1 MKQQNNGAA
10 NVAPISGNVGLI
22 GDKHSFK
29 EKLTEFSKTY
39 GYLAIAMAI
48 PAFIFFLIYLVRGLY
63 PFGNGTVLVLD
74 LNGQY
79 VYFFEAL
86 RNTVLEGGTLL
97 YSWSR
102 ALGGEFLGLYA
113 YYLASPLSYLV
124 CLFPKERTQEFLLI
138 LFMLKAAICAGTM
151 GFYLHQHSVNKN
163 KISVILFSVMY
174 ALSAYCVVQ
183 QSNTM
188 WIDGVMWLPLVIYGV
203 EQVVKYGKYKLYVIF
218 LALTLASNF
227 YIGYMVCLF
236 VLMYFFYYMIAYK
249 DRYVN
254 NPRLE
259 RAHFFKSFVRMGIFS
274 LIAIGIAAVI
284 VFCAY
289 YSLQFGKTEFGAST
303 SFEPVLMFDIQ
314 DLLFKLLPSSYDT
327 VRIDGLPF
335 IYCGVLTL
343 MLAPLFFF
351 SKKITIREKIA
362 SGVLLLI
369 LILSFVVSTPYLVWH
384 GFKEPVWLNARFS
397 FLFCFF
403 LIFLAF
409 RAFDR
414 LKHLKIWGMGIVATV
429 ISIYTVLLYNYADEF
444 KDKLVALENGPKAE
458 DFQVHQLSTILLTI
472 ACLIVYLGLV
482 ALLQSS
488 KKKEIVAG
496 VLLALVCGELFI
508 SGLTN
513 VNDLDEDVA
522 FTTYQSYNDFNNLMR
537 PIADTLTEEYDT
549 SFYRFEKTYHR
560 KLNDNMALGIRGVS
574 NSTSTLNKSTINY
587 LYYLGYYSQSHKSQ
601 YKGGTV
607 ATDSLIGM
615 KYIISNRDYSPLYG
629 DPVLTAEDYAKYL
642 GISVDEL
649 TESTLTTKYTNY
661 LTPTSGDY
669 LSTADF
675 NVYLNSY
682 ALSLAFAS
690 TDAILD
696 VNVKDHNSL
705 IKPNNEDYEEK
716 FNPDGYMSP
725 FTRVNAIYSAILGE
739 YVEIFKPA
747 EQINVE
753 LDKVEHTLSEYKD
766 HDKYYIKN
774 GTTVTVWVKK
784 DENGKEICAKEGDA
798 GAYLKEVPVKD
809 STFDQD
815 KYIDKKN
822 SETTLVKDYGS
833 VTYTFSVPDDGRMLY
848 LFIPSYYS
856 NKVDLISPTMKIFDS
871 TRSDGTINH
880 SKTSSASLQQSDDR
894 IVELGFSTKNEYQL
908 KVMLD
913 NSNYAFYTKK
923 DQPLV
928 YYVDMDVFEYVI
940 EKIQKNQLILD
951 ESFRDDNIS
960 GRITTENNDQLI
972 MTTIPYD
979 AGWKVYVDGKEV
991 ETFEVCEALIGFRI
1005 ESAGEHSVKF
1015 VYLSDPFVA
1024 GIMIS
1029 VISIGLFILIIVL
1042 EKHLKKIPM
1051 VKAILPPEV
1060 EDFIIADYDE
1070 PDEPEE
1076 APQIKSKK
1084 KTKK

>member
-1 MKQQNNGAA
+1 MKQQNNGTA

-29 EKLTEFSKTY
+29 EKLTAFSKTY

-289 YSLQFGKTEFGAST
+289 YSLQFGKTEFGGST

-444 KDKLVALENGPKAE
+444 KDKLVALDYGPKAE

-513 VNDLDEDVA
+513 VNDLDEDVG

-549 SFYRFEKTYHR
+549 SFYRFEKTFHR
-560 KLNDNMALGIRGVS
+560 KLNDNMALSIRGVS
-574 NSTSTLNKSTINY
+574 NSTSTLNKDTINF
-587 LYYLGYYSQSHKSQ
+587 LDVLGYYSKSHKSQ
-601 YKGGTV
+601 YRGGTV
-607 ATDSLIGM
+607 VTDSLIGM
-615 KYIISNRDYSPLYG
+615 KYIISNRDYSSIYG
-629 DPVLTAEDYAKYL
+629 DPVLTGEDYAKYL
-642 GISVDEL
+642 GVTLDEL
-649 TESTLTTKYTNY
+649 KESTTATKY
-661 LTPTSGDY
+661 SDY
-669 LSTADF
+669 LASSSSIFFNTADF
-675 NVYLNSY
+675 DVYLNPY

-690 TDAILD
+690 CDDILD
-696 VNVKDHNSL
+696 LNVKEHNIL
-705 IKPNNEDYEEK
+705 ISKTNEDYEEK
-716 FNPDGYMSP
+716 FNPDGYKSP
-725 FTRVNAIYSAILGE
+725 FTRVNAIYSAIIGE

-747 EQINVE
+747 DQIKVD
-753 LDKVEHTLSEYKD
+753 LDKVKHKVDDGHNIYQ
-766 HDKYYIKN
+766 
-774 GTTVTVWVKK
+774 TVTTTKVWVKNNE
-784 DENGKEICAKEGDA
+784 DGKEICAEEGDD
-798 GAYLKEVPVKD
+798 GAYLKEVNVRDK
-809 STFDQD
+809 TFDQD

-833 VTYTFSVPDDGRMLY
+833 VTFTFAVPDDGSMLY
-848 LFIPSYYS
+848 LYMPSDK
-856 NKVDLISPTMKIFDS
+856 NRTVDLISPTMKIFEA
-871 TRSDGTINH
+871 TQRDGVINH
-880 SKTSSASLQQSDDR
+880 SKSYKNITSEGFEYSNDR
-894 IVELGFSTKNEYQL
+894 IVELGYSTKDKYQL
-908 KVMLD
+908 KVILD
-913 NSNYAFYTKK
+913 NKYYNFYTKE

-960 GRITTENNDQLI
+960 GRITTENEDQLI